1 MKKKLLIGI
10 TGGIGSGKSK
20 VSSIIEQQ
28 GFIVLKSDLIAKDL
42 MINDNSIREKIIN
55 SFGKEAYTNNQL
67 NTKFLLE
74 KVFSSKENVEKIN
87 SIVHPPTIQK
97 ILRLA
102 SEEFKKKNLVFV
114 ESALIYEAK
123 IQNYFNYIILI
134 YSDEKTRIERIIK
147 RDNLSEDLVRQRMQ
161 YQISDEK
168 KRELADFV
176 IENNCDEN
184 ELKNRVLFLIN
195 LIETI

>member
-67 NTKFLLE
+67 NTKFLSE